1 SLCPRALGRRA
12 DRARDRAARERPR
25 LYPSTAFSFEP
36 NAQSSLPGLTR
47 QSILFARSFLRR
59 GWTRGSSPR
68 VTEGLRGARRSP
80 SPGSPEFA
88 ARVDVRSAEVGLFPP
103 RFSWHRLDQ
112 HGAALAAADAFG
124 GDALL
129 DAEPLHGVDEV
140 QHDAVAARAH
150 GMAKPDGA
158 AVDVEPVAVD
168 AAGRAAKPE
177 HLLAEPLVLAVGQ
190 ATD

>member
-1 SLCPRALGRRA
+1 ISRLDGVSEARALSPCS
-12 DRARDRAARERPR
+12 RPR
-25 LYPSTAFSFEP
+25 LAASRH
-36 NAQSSLPGLTR
+36 GL
-47 QSILFARSFLRR
+47 
-59 GWTRGSSPR
+59 
-68 VTEGLRGARRSP
+68 E
-80 SPGSPEFA
+80 
-88 ARVDVRSAEVGLFPP
+88 
-103 RFSWHRLDQ
+103 Q

-124 GDALL
+124 GDALAH
-129 DAEPLHGVDEV
+129 AEPFHGVDEV

-158 AVDVEPVAVD
+158 PVDVELVAVD